1 MDLMHKEEEEC
12 WMFNDLMN
20 FPGVEKCQFYR
31 CMVQFVGNDQDN
43 VKPHNHDSNENSQQH
58 NGRMDESLDET
69 GCYQNCLTESDGDVE
84 HIVKP
89 CNQYLDA
96 STCYRIMH
104 LKSENER
111 LKSSIICRNCKVH
124 QVETLYLPC
133 CHIVCCESCADAA
146 HLCVLCEE
154 RILGTVRIYMA

>member
-1 MDLMHKEEEEC
+1 MHKEEEG
-12 WMFNDLMN
+12 WMFNDPMN
-20 FPGVEKCQFYR
+20 FTGFEKCQCHR
-31 CMVQFVGNDQDN
+31 CVVQFVGNAQDN
-43 VKPHNHDSNENSQQH
+43 VKPHNHDSDENSQLH
-58 NGRMDESLDET
+58 NSRMDEPLDET
-69 GCYQNCLTESDGDVE
+69 GRYQSYLNETDGNAE
-84 HIVKP
+84 HVVKP
-89 CNQYLDA
+89 CKTQYLE
-96 STCYRIMH
+96 SSPCYRIMR

-146 HLCVLCEE
+146 HFCVLCEE